1 MPDVEPP
8 RRVLAY
14 LQARADAFPASM
26 LELGLLRGAW
36 RSGIVQAAAESR
48 TAADLAARCGLEPA
62 RGRALV
68 DALVAFEVLDRTG
81 DRYVVSDRWRP
92 LLLDSPPFG
101 VPATL
106 DLMAAS
112 SQMVEAA
119 ATGGPTYWSG
129 DDDARL
135 AFAVGVAPD
144 PESRHS
150 LELIDFLSH
159 QDPPLRRQ
167 LEAGGRYLEL
177 GCGTAGA
184 MCTQLQLYPQVSAVG
199 VELDERL
206 VEVARARAERLGLT
220 DRLRLVCA
228 DVRDFADPEP
238 FDVAFWSQFFFPDE
252 SRAAALAVAFGS
264 LRPGGTLSA
273 PLLDEP
279 VTDVDALRTTEGRSA
294 AVDALL
300 FRGWGIPHRS
310 GEELVAEVEAAGF
323 ADAQMH
329 ELGAFRIVR
338 ATRP

>member
-1 MPDVEPP
+1 
-8 RRVLAY
+8 
-14 LQARADAFPASM
+14 M

-101 VPATL
+101 VAATL
-106 DLMAAS
+106 DLVAAS
-112 SQMVEAA
+112 SRMVEAA
-119 ATGGPTYWSG
+119 ATGGRRTGPV
-129 DDDARL
+129 DDEARL

-184 MCTQLQLYPQVSAVG
+184 MCTQLQLYPRVSAVG
-199 VELDERL
+199 VELDARL

-228 DVRDFADPEP
+228 DVRDFEDPEP
-238 FDVAFWSQFFFPDE
+238 FDFAFWSQFFFPDE
-252 SRAAALAVAFGS
+252 SRAAALAVAFA
-264 LRPGGTLSA
+264 LVAARRH
-273 PLLDEP
+273 P
-279 VTDVDALRTTEGRSA
+279 VGAAARRAGHRRRGAAHDEGRSA

-310 GEELVAEVEAAGF
+310 GDELVAEVEAAGF
-323 ADAQMH
+323 ADAQMQ